1 MQTPLPHARGI
12 GQTACAALLAALAG
26 CGSRTPAAPPPPEVV
41 VETVTQ
47 RDLPVSLSY
56 PARVSGSR
64 VVEVRARASGIV
76 VQKVYTEGQ
85 QVKQGDLLF
94 RIDPAPYQNAYDH
107 ATATVES
114 SHADLEEARRQFD
127 RVKTLA
133 ASGAVSQRDYDLAA
147 ASLAKAQAA
156 VSSAD
161 AALRESKLD
170 LGYTTV
176 RAPVAGVASKEAVT
190 VGNTVDGK
198 DGVGGD
204 LLTSIVQANPA
215 YAEFSVPEDEFL
227 KMRELA
233 KVNAGGITAH
243 ISSGSTCKTEGKV
256 DFTDTFVNSTTGT
269 VRARAIFPNSD
280 GCLVSGQFLAL
291 DIAGLSLPNRIAVP
305 KTAVLFGQMGAT
317 AFVVGAD
324 NTIAPRP
331 LVIGESWQDGWIVT
345 SGVAPGDR
353 IVVEGIIKVNPGM
366 KVVPLTREEMAARN
380 AKAAASAGPGSS
392 SD

>member
-1 MQTPLPHARGI
+1 MPI
-12 GQTACAALLAALAG
+12 
-26 CGSRTPAAPPPPEVV
+26 S
-41 VETVTQ
+41 
-47 RDLPVSLSY
+47 
-56 PARVSGSR
+56 
-64 VVEVRARASGIV
+64 
-76 VQKVYTEGQ
+76 
-85 QVKQGDLLF
+85 
-94 RIDPAPYQNAYDH
+94 
-107 ATATVES
+107 
-114 SHADLEEARRQFD
+114 
-127 RVKTLA
+127 LA
-133 ASGAVSQRDYDLAA
+133 AS
-147 ASLAKAQAA
+147 SLAKAQAA
-156 VSSAD
+156 VTSAD
-161 AALRESKLD
+161 AALREAKLD

-243 ISSGSTCKTEGKV
+243 ITSGSTCKTDGKV
-256 DFTDTFVNSTTGT
+256 DFTDTFVNSATGT
-269 VRARAIFPNSD
+269 VRARAIFPNID

-366 KVVPLTREEMAARN
+366 KVVPLTREETAARN
-380 AKAAASAGPGSS
+380 AKAAASAAPGSS
-392 SD
+392 SH